1 MAIDKNRDESA
12 LDIDGSPCMIRDL
25 RIYPRMC
32 GELPSDLYVQIDRFL
47 L

>member
-1 MAIDKNRDESA
+1 MAIDKYRDESPV
-12 LDIDGSPCMIRDL
+12 DINGSRMIGDF

-32 GELPSDLYVQIDRFL
+32 GQLPSNLYVQIDRFL